1 MSDNYSFFLNTI
13 IILVLKEKGGFNMK
27 VISRMYLFM
36 FVAVLLLSF
45 STPVFAGDLDS
56 LGNANTTTSASQ
68 GNNGSGNESVTDYL
82 KGYTPITDQNMSE
95 AKRYASPLTNIL
107 GTATGFVVLVVS
119 SAIFF
124 ITALDLCY
132 IAIPPTRNYL
142 NQQSQGGGMSPMGG
156 SMSGS
161 QPQGRRWVSD
171 EAVACVSMS
180 SSQGSGGGMSPMG
193 GMGMGGSMGGAQQQ
207 PTKSI
212 IMMYL
217 KKRAF
222 FLIIFTVSTIL
233 LTSSIFTDCGINL
246 AELSFKVLDK
256 INSAIAGVSI

>member
-36 FVAVLLLSF
+36 FVAVLMLSF

-68 GNNGSGNESVTDYL
+68 GNSGSGNESVTDYL

-107 GTATGFVVLVVS
+107 GTATGFVVLIVS
-119 SAIFF
+119 SALFF

-142 NQQSQGGGMSPMGG
+142 NPQAQGGGMSPMGG
-156 SMSGS
+156 SMGGS

-180 SSQGSGGGMSPMG
+180 SSQGSGGMSPMG
-193 GMGMGGSMGGAQQQ
+193 GMGMGGSMGGSQQQ